1 MRALCCRHSMVVCHF
16 VPLSCVPPV
25 YNDMQVAEVGLNE
38 RYVCHGT
45 HGLPCTGCDCY
56 KARAAGYG
64 S

>member
-1 MRALCCRHSMVVCHF
+1 MVVCHF

-38 RYVCHGT
+38 RYVCHDT